1 MSREVDILVVGAG
14 QGGLS
19 VSWYLRQAGR
29 EHLVVDRGGIGHA
42 WDAQRW
48 DSFCLVTPNWTI
60 NLPGRP
66 YAGDDPDGFMSRDA
80 FVEYLRD
87 WARSFAPPLAE
98 GVEVT
103 RIRRAGEGF
112 DVATSDGRI
121 RARSVVV
128 ATATYQHPRVPALA
142 ALLPADIAQ
151 FHAESYKSPA
161 QAAPGGVLVVGTG
174 QTGCQVAEDFLRAG
188 RRVYLSVSRTGRL
201 PRRHRGRD
209 CIAWQKDMGLLDRTP
224 DMLDRPE
231 RRFVGDPHLTGR
243 DRGATICLRDF
254 DRRGATLLGRLAG
267 VRGRRLEF
275 ADDLHASLA
284 FADAFAADFRRA
296 VDAHIAAAGVA
307 APAPTSAKLADVPA
321 EGAAQPPV
329 IDAIDLDAAGIGTV
343 VWATGFTYDFGWIDE
358 LPVDAQSYPL
368 TEAGQSPLPGLYFCG
383 LNWMTRRKSGILYG
397 VAEDAREVAR
407 RLCLRHAAPPSRSV
421 TETK

>member
-1 MSREVDILVVGAG
+1 MVRDVDILIVGAG

-19 VSWYLRQAGR
+19 VSWHLRQAGR

-60 NLPGRP
+60 NLPGQP
-66 YAGDDPDGFMSRDA
+66 YEGDDPDGFMTRDA
-80 FVEYLRD
+80 FVGYLRD
-87 WARSFAPPLAE
+87 WARGFGPPLAA

-103 RIRRAGEGF
+103 RIRRSGDGL
-112 DVATSDGRI
+112 DVATSAGPV

-142 ALLPADIAQ
+142 ARLPSEVAQ
-151 FHAESYKSPA
+151 FDAETYKSPA
-161 QAAPGGVLVVGTG
+161 QAGPGAVLVVGTG

-231 RRFVGDPHLTGR
+231 RRFAGDPHLTGR
-243 DRGATICLRDF
+243 DGGATICLRDF
-254 DRRGATLLGRLAG
+254 HRRGATLLGRLAG

-275 ADDLHASLA
+275 APDLHASLA
-284 FADAFAADFRRA
+284 FADGYAADFRRA
-296 VDAHIAAAGVA
+296 VDEHIAAAGVA
-307 APAPTSAKLADVPA
+307 APPPTPAELADLPGPGP
-321 EGAAQPPV
+321 EEPPV
-329 IDAIDLDAAGIGTV
+329 IDAIDLDAAGISTV
-343 VWATGFTYDFGWIDE
+343 VWATGFTYDFGWIDG

-368 TEAGQSPLPGLYFCG
+368 TEAGQSPVPGLYFCG

-397 VAEDAREVAR
+397 VADDAREVAR
-407 RLCLRHAAPPSRSV
+407 RLCLRHPAPRLRSV